1 MPAIRTPRSSI
12 RRIVRAEAGA
22 WGVLTSINTAFIQP
36 LLISRGAGQIALGLY
51 ISGASLFNFGAGWIG
66 PTLASRVGNV
76 ARTTL
81 TALAIGRLVFLV
93 FTGVLLLSDR
103 ATALVL
109 ICLILL
115 WGLGEGLA
123 LPLWTSFI
131 TCMAPASERGRWIAM
146 RAQSAT
152 LFTLPVLAVILLLV
166 LFASREDA
174 LPIAYTVAAMGSV
187 TSWLLLRQ
195 MFARS
200 AEQAAPPRRS
210 LAHVPES
217 RDARRFL
224 LGVFLFWFA
233 SALTWPIVPRYIVT
247 DLHAPTAYFAISQ
260 IVGAV
265 VGIFMQPRWGKLA
278 DLAGPRRI
286 LLYSGIGSAI
296 VPLLWAIV
304 PFYWLGFGVDLI
316 AFCVWPGHMLGLTLR
331 ALEVTENEADRPMM
345 LGWTNLAQG
354 AGASI
359 SPLIASLIVTQVGV
373 AAILIAAAALR
384 LGSALFMSGVADG
397 STPHEIDSAVQ
408 PA

>member
-1 MPAIRTPRSSI
+1 M
-12 RRIVRAEAGA
+12 VQAEAGA
-22 WGVLTSINTAFIQP
+22 WGVLTTINAAFIQP
-36 LLISRGAGQIALGLY
+36 LLISRGAGQIALGIY
-51 ISGASLFNFGAGWIG
+51 ISGSSLFNFGAGWMG
-66 PTLASRVGNV
+66 PTIASRLGNV

-81 TALAIGRLVFLV
+81 TALALGRLIFLV
-93 FTGVLLLSDR
+93 FTCALLFSDR
-103 ATALVL
+103 ISVPVL
-109 ICLILL
+109 IGLILL

-123 LPLWTSFI
+123 LPLWTSFVS
-131 TCMAPASERGRWIAM
+131 CMAPAPERGRWIAM

-152 LFTLPVLAVILLLV
+152 LFTVPVLAVILLLV

-174 LPIAYTVAAMGSV
+174 LPIAYSVAATGSV

-200 AEQAAPPRRS
+200 EEQPAPPRRS
-210 LAHVPES
+210 LRHVPES

-247 DLHAPTAYFAISQ
+247 DLGAPTAYFAISQ
-260 IVGAV
+260 IIGAM

-278 DLAGPRRI
+278 DLSGPRRI

-296 VPLLWAIV
+296 VPVLWAFAPV
-304 PFYWLGFGVDLI
+304 YWLGFGIDLI

-331 ALEVTENEADRPMM
+331 ALELTDNEADRPTM

-373 AAILIAAAALR
+373 AAILIAAGALR
-384 LGSALFMSGVADG
+384 FGSAVFMSGIVESKQT
-397 STPHEIDSAVQ
+397 STSAQSPQ
-408 PA
+408 PV